1 MESYDV
7 LTVENIREGRL
18 DGLTHLQNTNFL
30 RLIMSHVITV
40 HILSKK
46 RKVKNCR
53 GIEKGRVSGD
63 YKDDFV
69 KK

>member
-7 LTVENIREGRL
+7 LTVENMREGGL
-18 DGLTHLQNTNFL
+18 DGLTHLKNIIFL

-46 RKVKNCR
+46 RKVKNC
-53 GIEKGRVSGD
+53 
-63 YKDDFV
+63 
-69 KK
+69 